1 MTRADGLSRLN
12 VERRKERGHSMAQ
25 VVVRLPLG
33 HARAHWKDRLR
44 TVQRR
49 RGLDR
54 CRVAGAEPRR
64 RQPSQRSRARGLP
77 ARRQGADGFWRFS
90 SPQGRALRGR
100 DRARV
105 RGRAWRRPRLQGPL
119 PPQSALGCI
128 RHEDRARCTLFA
140 RRARTL
146 RRPQRT
152 GTEEE
157 PADRNRSQRR
167 DLRSSAAL
175 AYVAVADWRIG
186 TYEAWSGAVA
196 DRGGQIAA
204 DVGAESPRGPL
215 KANEVGHIV
224 KSVAR
229 WAWERY
235 GADVPP
241 LPTRSPDRGAARARE
256 SPPEGPGS
264 RPGAFAD
271 EPR

>member
-1 MTRADGLSRLN
+1 MRRVVVEHEMNVLLAGSLHIDATQKLQELLVPMAPMTRADGLSRLN

-105 RGRAWRRPRLQGPL
+105 HGRAWRRPRLHGPL

-128 RHEDRARCTLFA
+128 RHEDRARYTLFA

-175 AYVAVADWRIG
+175 GIRRRRRL
-186 TYEAWSGAVA
+186 E
-196 DRGGQIAA
+196 DRHVRGVVRRGCRSRRPDCGRRRRREPARSAQGQ
-204 DVGAESPRGPL
+204 RGR
-215 KANEVGHIV
+215 AHRQE
-224 KSVAR
+224 
-229 WAWERY
+229 
-235 GADVPP
+235 
-241 LPTRSPDRGAARARE
+241 RGAL
-256 SPPEGPGS
+256 GL
-264 RPGAFAD
+264 GALW
-271 EPR
+271 R